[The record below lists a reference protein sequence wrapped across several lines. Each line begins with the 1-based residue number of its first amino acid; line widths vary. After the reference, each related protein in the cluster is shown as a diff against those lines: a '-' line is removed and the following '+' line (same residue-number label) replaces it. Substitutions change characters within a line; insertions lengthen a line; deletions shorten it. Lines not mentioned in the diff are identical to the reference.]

1 MTGRGLA
8 GLLEAS
14 AAADPGAVAVVDEA
28 GRPLTYADLDSWADG
43 VADALVRAGVAPGD
57 RVGVA
62 LPKTPTA
69 IAAIFGALK
78 CGAAYVPVDV
88 AGPAERGRAI
98 LEDCDVTA
106 VAVDSRHADFVPG
119 GLRRDA
125 VLVATTPGQ
134 SGWASSPRLDEL
146 IAVRGNAE
154 HRRRAVPSSS
164 LAYIL
169 YTSGSTGTPKGAMIS
184 HGNVLA
190 FLDWCSSAFA
200 PTAADRFSSVPP
212 LHFDPSVLD
221 LFLAIKHGASVHLA
235 GADLVRAP
243 AAVARFIAEH
253 RLTIWNS
260 TPSTLMLMLR
270 FANLA
275 EHDTSS
281 LRLVMFGGEV
291 FPVKALRQ
299 LRQLWPQAAFYNLY
313 GPTETTVACTAAR
326 LPAFIPEDREHPYPI
341 GFPCSHC
348 EAVVL
353 GADGDLVPVGE
364 EGILHIHGPSNF
376 SGYWGRGDESLAA
389 FVDHDGRKWYCT
401 GDVVRFDPIE
411 GHVYLGRR
419 DRMVKRRGHRIEL
432 DEIERALDAHPDI
445 REAAV
450 VAGKDS
456 GDGVQLLAYVVFEA
470 GRRRTT
476 VELKAHC
483 AGKLPVYMSPDRF
496 VERQQLPRTSTG
508 KVHYQALLAAEDLR
522 AAS

>member
-1 MTGRGLA
+1 VTSRGLA

-14 AAADPGAVAVVDEA
+14 AACDPDGVAVVDET
-28 GRPLTYADLDSWADG
+28 GGLLTYAELDSWADG
-43 VADALVRAGVAPGD
+43 VAAALMRAGVAPGD
-57 RVGVA
+57 RVGIA
-62 LPKTPTA
+62 LPKTPA
-69 IAAIFGALK
+69 AVAAIFGALK

-88 AGPAERGRAI
+88 SGPVARGRAI
-98 LEDCDVTA
+98 LEDCDVAA
-106 VAVDSRHADFVPG
+106 VAVDARHLDFVPG
-119 GLRRDA
+119 GLPPEA
-125 VLVATTPGQ
+125 VLIWNAPLPPE
-134 SGWASSPRLDEL
+134 WASSPRLDEL
-146 IAVRGNAE
+146 VSARSEASHRQQVIA
-154 HRRRAVPSSS
+154 SSA

-169 YTSGSTGTPKGAMIS
+169 YTSGSTGAPKGAMIS

-190 FLDWCSSAFA
+190 FLDWCSSTFA

-212 LHFDPSVLD
+212 LHFDPSVMD
-221 LFLAIKHGASVHLA
+221 LFLAIKHGASVHLL
-235 GADLVRAP
+235 GADLVKAP
-243 AAVARFIAEH
+243 GAVARFIAEH

-260 TPSTLMLMLR
+260 TPSTLMLLLR

-299 LRQLWPQAAFYNLY
+299 LRRLWPQAAFYNLY

-326 LPAFIPEDREHPYPI
+326 LPSFIPEDREHPYPI

-353 GADGDLVPVGE
+353 GADGDLVPEGA

-376 SGYWGRGDESLAA
+376 AGYWGRGDESLAA
-389 FVDHDGRKWYCT
+389 FVDYDGRRWYCT
-401 GDVVRFDPIE
+401 GDVVRFDGVE
-411 GHVYLGRR
+411 GHIYLGRR